1 MSNEIRGYSDEAVKR
16 LSDDSFGVEKYVM
29 GLCEFIKTCNT
40 PMTISI
46 QGDWGSGKTSM
57 MNMIKEQ
64 ISDSVHPV
72 WFNTWQYSQF
82 NMHDELAVSMLCAL
96 LEELK
101 CNEDTKKE
109 IVGNLGKLFK
119 KATKVAVSVAAEAHG
134 FKKIY
139 DEISE
144 FVEPNTTDFA
154 KEIKNL
160 KQQFQNVVDRIVDVK
175 KNRVV
180 VFVDDLDRLQPSK
193 AVELL
198 EVLKVFLDCDKCIY
212 VLAVDYGV
220 VTQGIK
226 QKFGDLV
233 GEEKGRSFFD
243 KIIQLPFKMP
253 VAQYDIENYVNDAF
267 KNMNMQLR
275 NEEVGDFAELIKLSI
290 GYNPRSMKRLFNTYQ
305 LLNMISQAND
315 MKSKKLLFGVVC
327 MQMEFEKLY
336 ECLSKNPDVIRDFVE
351 IGITDDIKE
360 DISVK
365 DEATLAKIADF
376 MRKFNEVL
384 QLDGKVNEVS
394 ECEVENLRKALSFS
408 SITSVGTNSA
418 AESDVE
424 KRYKGINKGIVQNIN
439 KRLEEQFKYNFNN
452 KQYRKNVDRRKTSDG
467 VGYVEFKDLEFPYTF
482 RYVIRTNYY
491 NLETVLDIAIYTT
504 GVSKD
509 KEKFKMFFDKSPI
522 GSVAGD
528 FDDEPAWW
536 YDNLLKYSSD
546 CQNPEEQIE
555 NVVAKA
561 FGEFRK
567 FVEDK
572 RVNCN

>member
-253 VAQYDIENYVNDAF
+253 VAQYDIENYV
-267 KNMNMQLR
+267 K
-275 NEEVGDFAELIKLSI
+275 
-290 GYNPRSMKRLFNTYQ
+290 
-305 LLNMISQAND
+305 
-315 MKSKKLLFGVVC
+315 
-327 MQMEFEKLY
+327 Y
-336 ECLSKNPDVIRDFVE
+336 EY
-351 IGITDDIKE
+351 
-360 DISVK
+360 
-365 DEATLAKIADF
+365 ATTK
-376 MRKFNEVL
+376 
-384 QLDGKVNEVS
+384 
-394 ECEVENLRKALSFS
+394 
-408 SITSVGTNSA
+408 
-418 AESDVE
+418 
-424 KRYKGINKGIVQNIN
+424 
-439 KRLEEQFKYNFNN
+439 
-452 KQYRKNVDRRKTSDG
+452 
-467 VGYVEFKDLEFPYTF
+467 
-482 RYVIRTNYY
+482 
-491 NLETVLDIAIYTT
+491 
-504 GVSKD
+504 
-509 KEKFKMFFDKSPI
+509 
-522 GSVAGD
+522 
-528 FDDEPAWW
+528 
-536 YDNLLKYSSD
+536 
-546 CQNPEEQIE
+546 
-555 NVVAKA
+555 
-561 FGEFRK
+561 
-567 FVEDK
+567 
-572 RVNCN
+572 